1 MIHLDT
7 SALIAALT
15 GDRPAASRLRT
26 LIDDG
31 SRLGVSTLVLFEW
44 WRGPRAKQELAYQ
57 ELLFPRDEAF
67 PFGAAEAALAA
78 DIYRRL
84 GRPRQRA
91 IDIAIAACAIAQGAA
106 LWTLNT
112 KDFTDIPDLHVV

>member
-1 MIHLDT
+1 MIHVDT
-7 SALIAALT
+7 SALVGALT
-15 GDRPAASRLRT
+15 GDRPAAPRLRA
-26 LIDDG
+26 LIDEG

-44 WRGPRAKQELAYQ
+44 WRGPRVKQELAYQ
-57 ELLFPRDEAF
+57 ELLFPRGAAF

-91 IDIAIAACAIAQGAA
+91 VDIAIAACAIAQRAS
-106 LWTLNT
+106 LWTLNP
-112 KDFTDIPDLHVV
+112 KDFRDVPDLRLA